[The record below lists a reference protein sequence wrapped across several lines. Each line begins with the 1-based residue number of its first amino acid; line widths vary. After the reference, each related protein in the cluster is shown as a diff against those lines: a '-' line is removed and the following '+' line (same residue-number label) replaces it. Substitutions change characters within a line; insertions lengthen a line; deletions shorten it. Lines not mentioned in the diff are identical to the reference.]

1 MAEQDSC
8 KQQYIAGFDS
18 IESVRREPVVR
29 PSKCFTMYHSFQNPF
44 IEGEVRTVHMET
56 FEGYD
61 RPVGPAGVRNYVA
74 VLPTSVAASP
84 VAEEIAN
91 RAGENVRATP
101 HQMGSDPPDGT
112 REQIARTL
120 TGVGTNPNVGA
131 ALVIDLGTET
141 ITADEVADE
150 IANAERPV
158 KTLSIRE
165 VGGTTA
171 ALEVGAESARALWDE
186 IAEQRRV
193 ECDAS
198 ELRFGVECGG
208 SDATSGIAANPSVG
222 AACDLLV
229 EDGGTATFSETP
241 EFIGAE
247 HILADR
253 CVDDN
258 VREQMLARVD
268 RREANAELMGV
279 DFRGAQPSPGNQEG
293 GLTTIEEKSLGAIS
307 KGGTTPVRGIV
318 DYAERLPVGGG
329 LVLMDTPGY
338 DVESVVGKVAGG
350 AQVIAFTTGR
360 GSTTGN
366 PIAPV
371 IKVTGNP
378 KTADRLAN
386 NMDVNASTVID
397 GESIASVGERIYE
410 KLLSV
415 ASGERTA
422 AEVRRL
428 EEFAI
433 NEIQP
438 NELAERRGETGA

>member
-1 MAEQDSC
+1 MS
-8 KQQYIAGFDS
+8 
-18 IESVRREPVVR
+18 
-29 PSKCFTMYHSFQNPF
+29 
-44 IEGEVRTVHMET
+44 T
-56 FEGYD
+56 FEGYR
-61 RPVGPAGVRNYVA
+61 RPHGPPGVRNYVA
-74 VLPTSVAASP
+74 VLPTSVATSP
-84 VAEEIAN
+84 IADEIAS
-91 RAGENVRATP
+91 RAGENVRSTP
-101 HQMGSDPPDGT
+101 HQMGSDPPDGA
-112 REQIARTL
+112 REQIERTL
-120 TGVGTNPNVGA
+120 TGVGQNPNVGA
-131 ALVIDLGTET
+131 ALVVGLGTERIET
-141 ITADEVADE
+141 DDIADAIAGADRDVE
-150 IANAERPV
+150 
-158 KTLSIRE
+158 TLSVRE
-165 VGGTTA
+165 TGGTIPA
-171 ALEVGAESARALWDE
+171 VEAGVERARRLWEEIKPLE
-186 IAEQRRV
+186 RV

-208 SDATSGIAANPSVG
+208 SDATSGIAANPAVG
-222 AACDLLV
+222 AACDRLV

-253 CVDDN
+253 CVDEGVQERLLD
-258 VREQMLARVD
+258 RVD
-268 RREANAELMGV
+268 LRESTAELMGV
-279 DFRGAQPSPGNQEG
+279 DLRGAQPTPGNQEG

-338 DVESVVGKVAGG
+338 DVESVVGKIAGG
-350 AQVIAFTTGR
+350 AQIIAFTTGR

-378 KTADRLAN
+378 KTAERLSN
-386 NMDVNASTVID
+386 NMDVDASTVID
-397 GESIASVGERIYE
+397 GESLDSVGNRIYE

-433 NEIQP
+433 NELQP
-438 NELAERRGETGA
+438 NELEKLRRSP